1 MAEIQSLARGLNIL
15 EILGK
20 SPLGASVT
28 EVADILGVDK
38 SSASRLM
45 STLAKHGYSEKDPVT
60 RRYTLGPQIIRL
72 SGSLLTSNPLYVSA
86 KPFLKQLMERT
97 GECAHLAILAQ
108 GKTLYIDQVESPATL
123 RVNVRVGQLAP
134 LHCTALGKI
143 LLAHGG
149 DELPVFLEAF
159 TPKTITDPE
168 VLQQHLETVRQ
179 QGFALDN
186 EEFDPCVCCI
196 AVPVYD
202 FPNQVVGAMG
212 ISGPATRLTAE
223 KLPELIATVVEIGKA
238 LSDRMTITHP

>member
-1 MAEIQSLARGLNIL
+1 MSEIQSLARGLTIL
-15 EILGK
+15 EILAQ
-20 SPLGASVT
+20 SPSGASVT

-38 SSASRLM
+38 GSASRLM
-45 STLAKHGYSEKDPVT
+45 STLAKHGYTEKDPVT

-72 SGSLLTSNPLYVSA
+72 SGSLLSRNPVYASA

-108 GKTLYIDQVESPATL
+108 GKALYIDQVESPATL
-123 RVNVRVGQLAP
+123 RVNARVGQMAP

-143 LLAHGG
+143 LLAHSGS
-149 DELPVFLEAF
+149 ELPVSLEAY

-168 VLQQHLETVRQ
+168 ALRQHLETVRQ
-179 QGFALDN
+179 QGYALDN

-202 FPNQVVGAMG
+202 FSNQVAGAMG
-212 ISGPATRLTAE
+212 ISGPATRITPE
-223 KLPELIATVVEIGKA
+223 RLPDLIATVVEIGKA
-238 LSDRMTITHP
+238 LSDRMTITRP

>member
-1 MAEIQSLARGLNIL
+1 MAEIQSLARGLTIL
-15 EILGK
+15 EILGQ
-20 SPLGASVT
+20 SPSGASVT

-38 SSASRLM
+38 GSASRLM
-45 STLAKHGYSEKDPVT
+45 STLAKHGYSEKDPIT
-60 RRYTLGPQIIRL
+60 RRYTLGPQIIKL
-72 SGSLLTSNPLYVSA
+72 SGSLLTRNPLYASA

-108 GKTLYIDQVESPATL
+108 GKALYIDQVESPATL
-123 RVNVRVGQLAP
+123 RVNVRVGQMAP

-143 LLAHGG
+143 LLAHSGA
-149 DELPVFLEAF
+149 ELPVSLEAF

-168 VLQQHLETVRQ
+168 ALQQQLETVRQ

-202 FPNQVVGAMG
+202 FSNRVAGAMG
-212 ISGPATRLTAE
+212 ISGPATRLTVE

-238 LSDRMTITHP
+238 LSDRMTFTHP